1 MIKNL
6 LVVMTLI
13 AVVSD
18 YMLHPFYPKFFA
30 ARFGITAPEWT
41 GYYFSAMCFMV
52 MISFPLWALLSK
64 KISELNILIFTQ
76 CIAGILAVC
85 CYFTD
90 SFISFWILSLIMILF
105 KASYLLVYPLILKII
120 SKEQHSRT
128 IGLLSVVV
136 HLGGILGAVIGG
148 FTVDLIDVGY
158 AYLIMAL
165 GDFMQMGLSIYL
177 QNRKENLDT
186 IFDDEP
192 QKETEPFFGKHGFIL
207 KLGLVTLILYFSD
220 FLIRPF
226 FVSYWEKVTLNS
238 SALLSGIIYAIPGCI
253 ALFILV
259 LDYFKRNVC
268 YKIKHILFIL
278 GIGCIGLILQG
289 IENPTVIIM
298 GRVLYGWS
306 IFRGMVRF
314 DVILFE
320 QSSTSN
326 YALAYSKVH
335 FFQNLGVLLSSF
347 GIGMWV
353 DYLGLKI
360 QFHTAAIGFIST
372 IVCYWIFFQ
381 SSILKK
387 KTSLLNT

>member
-6 LVVMTLI
+6 LVLMTLI

-30 ARFGITAPEWT
+30 SRFGVTTPEWT

-52 MISFPLWALLSK
+52 MISFPFWAFLSK
-64 KISELNILIFTQ
+64 KITELKILIFTQ
-76 CIAGILAVC
+76 SIAGVLAIC

-90 SFISFWILSLIMILF
+90 SFITFWILSLTMILF

-120 SKEQHSRT
+120 SKEQHGRT

-148 FTVDLIDVGY
+148 FTVDLINVGY

-165 GDFMQMGLSIYL
+165 GDFMQMGLSFYL
-177 QNRKENLDT
+177 KKRNKDVITVLDNM
-186 IFDDEP
+186 P
-192 QKETEPFFGKHGFIL
+192 QKKTESFFGQKGFIL
-207 KLGLVTLILYFSD
+207 KIGLVTLILYFSD

-226 FVSYWEKVTLNS
+226 FVSYWEQVTLNG
-238 SALLSGIIYAIPGCI
+238 SALLSGLIYAIPGCT
-253 ALFILV
+253 ALLILV
-259 LDYFKRNVC
+259 FDHFKNSTWS
-268 YKIKHILFIL
+268 KIMPILFVL
-278 GIGCIGLILQG
+278 AIGFIGLILQG
-289 IENPTVIIM
+289 IENSTVIIM
-298 GRVLYGWS
+298 GRVLYGWA
-306 IFRGMVRF
+306 IFRAMVKF

-320 QSSTSN
+320 QSSSSN

-347 GIGMWV
+347 GIGIWV
-353 DYLGLKI
+353 DYLGLRI
-360 QFHTAAIGFIST
+360 QFHIAAIGFIST
-372 IVCYWIFFQ
+372 ILCYWIFFH
-381 SSILKK
+381 SSLLKK

>member
-6 LVVMTLI
+6 LVLMTLI

-18 YMLHPFYPKFFA
+18 YMLHPFYPMFFA
-30 ARFGITAPEWT
+30 SRFGVTTPEWT

-52 MISFPLWALLSK
+52 MISFPFWAFLSK
-64 KISELNILIFTQ
+64 KITELKILIFTQ
-76 CIAGILAVC
+76 SIAGVLAIC

-90 SFISFWILSLIMILF
+90 SFITFWILSLTMILF

-120 SKEQHSRT
+120 SKEQHGRT

-148 FTVDLIDVGY
+148 FTVDLINVGY

-165 GDFMQMGLSIYL
+165 GDFIQMGLSFYL
-177 QNRKENLDT
+177 KKRNKDVIT
-186 IFDDEP
+186 VADDMP
-192 QKETEPFFGKHGFIL
+192 QKKTESFFGQQGFIL
-207 KLGLVTLILYFSD
+207 KIGLVTLILYFSD

-226 FVSYWEKVTLNS
+226 FVSYWEQVTLNG
-238 SALLSGIIYAIPGCI
+238 SALLSGLIYAIPGCM
-253 ALFILV
+253 AVLILV
-259 LDYFKRNVC
+259 FDHFKHSNRS
-268 YKIKHILFIL
+268 KILPILFVL
-278 GIGCIGLILQG
+278 AVGFIGLILQG

-298 GRVLYGWS
+298 GRVLYGWA
-306 IFRGMVRF
+306 IFRAMVRF

-320 QSSTSN
+320 QSSSSN

-347 GIGMWV
+347 GIGIWV
-353 DYLGLKI
+353 DYLGLRI
-360 QFHTAAIGFIST
+360 QFHIAAIGFIST
-372 IVCYWIFFQ
+372 ILCYWIFFH
-381 SSILKK
+381 SSLLKK